1 MSGNYVLQIEH
12 LTKQYGQDVI
22 LDDINLAFY
31 PGAKIGVLGRNGA
44 GKSTLLKIMAGDDKD
59 FMGEVRPAKNMTFG
73 YFRQEPIL
81 DPEQTVAE
89 AVNEAVASSQKVLDR
104 FNEVSISLGDMSPDE
119 MEKAMGEMERLQ
131 NQIDAGNLWELDRM
145 VEVACTELRVPPMD
159 AKIGPLSGGEKRRVG
174 LAQLLLSS
182 PDVIL
187 LDEPTNHLDAESV
200 GWLEKWL
207 ANFPGT
213 VVAVTHDRY
222 FLDNVAS
229 WILEVDRQKCLPFEG
244 NYTAWLENKAKRL
257 EIEDKQESR
266 RKKTLRQEIEWS
278 RTSPKARATKN
289 KARLQRLD
297 DLQKE
302 QVAGSN
308 DASQITIPIT
318 RKLGDLVVRFENV
331 QKAYGAKVLYR
342 DLSFNLPPGGIV
354 GVIGPNGAGKTTL
367 FRLIMGEE
375 QPDAGE
381 ITVGQTV
388 DLAYIDQS
396 RDSLDG
402 EKTVFQ
408 EISGGLDVIEI
419 GKIKMHAR
427 GYVGRFRLK
436 GPDQQKLAGEPL
448 TVYDSGEQVRCFA
461 HVAEVVDCVIAL
473 MDADDTS
480 GEIFNIGSD
489 RPVSMN
495 DLAAAVIE
503 RVGQGEV
510 RRVDYGDAY
519 GSGFEDVQRRVPSV
533 AKLHAALG
541 RKPEKPLGEILDDI
555 ITWKRGG

>member
-1 MSGNYVLQIEH
+1 MSGNYVFQIEH

-44 GKSTLLKIMAGDDKD
+44 GKSTLLKIMAGDDTD
-59 FMGEVRPAKNMTFG
+59 YMGECRPHKNLKVG

-89 AVNEAVASSQKVLDR
+89 AVAEAVAHSQAVLDQ
-104 FNEVSISLGDMSPDE
+104 FNELSMSMGEMSPDE
-119 MEKAMGEMERLQ
+119 MEKAMGQMERLQ

-145 VEVACTELRVPPMD
+145 VEVACHELRVPPMD
-159 AKIGPLSGGEKRRVG
+159 AKIGPLSGGEKRRVA

-200 GWLEKWL
+200 AWLEKWL
-207 ANFPGT
+207 ADFPGT

-222 FLDNVAS
+222 FLDNVAG
-229 WILEVDRQKCLPFEG
+229 WILEVDRKSCFPFEG
-244 NYTAWLENKAKRL
+244 NYTAWLEAKAKRL

-266 RKKTLRQEIEWS
+266 RKKVLREEIEWS

-297 DLQKE
+297 ELQKA
-302 QVAGSN
+302 QVADSN

-318 RKLGDLVVRFENV
+318 RKLGDLVVRFEGV
-331 QKAYGAKVLYR
+331 QKAYGDKVLYE
-342 DLSFNLPPGGIV
+342 DLSFNLPPGGII

-375 QPDAGE
+375 EPDAG
-381 ITVGQTV
+381 TVTIGKTV
-388 DLAYIDQS
+388 DLAYVDQS
-396 RDSLDG
+396 RDALDPT
-402 EKTVFQ
+402 KTVFQ
-408 EISGGLDVIEI
+408 EISGGLDQIEI

-427 GYVGRFRLK
+427 GYVGRFRFK
-436 GPDQQKLAGEPL
+436 GPDQQKLVGEL
-448 TVYDSGEQVRCFA
+448 SGGERNRVHLA
-461 HVAEVVDCVIAL
+461 KL
-473 MDADDTS
+473 LTS
-480 GEIFNIGSD
+480 GGNLILLDEPS
-489 RPVSMN
+489 N
-495 DLAAAVIE
+495 DLDVDTLRALEEGLMTYPGCAMVSSHDRYFLDRIATHILAFEGNGRVYFHEGNYATYESTKAERKGVAA
-503 RVGQGEV
+503 
-510 RRVDYGDAY
+510 
-519 GSGFEDVQRRVPSV
+519 
-533 AKLHAALG
+533 
-541 RKPEKPLGEILDDI
+541 
-555 ITWKRGG
+555 